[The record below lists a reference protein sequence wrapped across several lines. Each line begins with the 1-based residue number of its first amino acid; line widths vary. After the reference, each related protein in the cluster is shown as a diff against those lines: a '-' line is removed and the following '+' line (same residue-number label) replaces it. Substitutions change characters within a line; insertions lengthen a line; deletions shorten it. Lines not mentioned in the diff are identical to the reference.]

1 MNGYLALGMLLMEL
15 VLLLEI
21 QKRLGFWVAL
31 ILSVL
36 ATLTVVFSYFYLRY
50 FIPLR
55 KKEPGFEYVYVED
68 DGTVREVSEDE
79 QNYLNTHFHPGDGAR
94 PYKKMRYNSR
104 NGWGNLSG
112 FIPRRRVPRQLP
124 IGPYTPSNKPQA
136 NAYYCQ

>member
-21 QKRLGFWVAL
+21 QKRLGFWAAL
-31 ILSVL
+31 VISLFIS
-36 ATLTVVFSYFYLRY
+36 LTIVFSYFYLRY

-68 DGTVREVSEDE
+68 DGTVREVSEDD

-94 PYKKMRYNSR
+94 PYIKTQYKSR
-104 NGWGNLSG
+104 NGWGNISG
-112 FIPRRRVPRQLP
+112 FISRRRVPRRLP
-124 IGPYTPSNKPQA
+124 IGPYIPSDKPQA
-136 NAYYCQ
+136 DAYYCQ